1 MANTTLIFSGGL
13 PPNDATLDAT
23 RKIQNVNLVI
33 AADSGLHTAQR
44 LDVHVDV
51 VIGDFDSVDAT
62 ALARATS
69 AHTQTIRHSADKDF
83 TDLESA
89 LLFAADKKS
98 ERIVIVT
105 AGGGRLD
112 HQFGVVAA
120 MFNPK
125 LHETNVEALWNDA
138 HLFALQ
144 GPTTREFAVEIG
156 DTIGLQSFS
165 NKSEKIS
172 TTGLRWQLNDATLAN
187 FETRGVGN
195 IAITEQVSVTVKTGQ
210 LIVTHQ
216 RQKKS

>member
-1 MANTTLIFSGGL
+1 MVNTTLIFSGGL
-13 PPNDATLDAT
+13 PPNDATLEAT
-23 RKIQNVNLVI
+23 RAIQNVNLVI
-33 AADSGLHTAQR
+33 AADSGLHTAQK
-44 LDVHVDV
+44 LDMHVDV
-51 VIGDFDSVDAT
+51 VIGDFASVDAT

-89 LLFAADKKS
+89 LLFAADQKT
-98 ERIVIVT
+98 ERIVIIT

-112 HQFGVVAA
+112 HQFGVVSA

-125 LHETNVEALWNDA
+125 LHEINVEALWNDA

-144 GPTTREFAVEIG
+144 GSAACEFTVEIG

-165 NKSEKIS
+165 NKSEKIF
-172 TTGLRWQLNDATLAN
+172 TTGLRWQLNDATLTN

-195 IAITEQVSVTVKTGQ
+195 IAITEQVSVSVELGQ
-210 LIVTHQ
+210 LLVIHQ
-216 RQKKS
+216 PKGKS